1 MVEQLL
7 GWHKRNGR
15 SFSFRSTRNP
25 YRILVSEM
33 LLRQTRAAQVESV
46 YRKFFRAYPAV
57 HDLAEASPHRLQSL
71 LRPLGMRKRAAV
83 LIAVAKTIVKE
94 FDERVPNDRTTL
106 LSLPGVG
113 EYTAACVLLFGYGE
127 ATSPVDTNVERVL
140 SRLLG
145 LPVQTGRVFHRAVQK
160 AYTILQGRDT
170 DHRRL
175 HFALIDLAHLICKR
189 RNPNCPLC
197 PLSTECGFAQNVR
210 GLDHKRSEV
219 LD

>member
-7 GWHKRNGR
+7 RWHERNGR

-33 LLRQTRAAQVESV
+33 LLRQTRAAQVASV
-46 YRKFFRAYPAV
+46 YRKFFSAYPAV

-145 LPVQTGRVFHRAVQK
+145 LPVQSRIIHRSVQE
-160 AYTILQGRDT
+160 AYTHLQGRST

-175 HFALIDLAHLICKR
+175 HFALIDLAHTVCKP
-189 RNPNCPLC
+189 RNPKCSQC
-197 PLSTECGFAQNVR
+197 PLSTVCSYA
-210 GLDHKRSEV
+210 RSARRNPA
-219 LD
+219 